1 MERYGLVEMRRT
13 LRNVQPIATASEF
26 LIRAA

>member
-13 LRNVQPIATASEF
+13 LRNVQPVATVSEF
-26 LIRAA
+26 VIQAV

>member
-1 MERYGLVEMRRT
+1 MEHYGLVEMRRT

-26 LIRAA
+26 VIQAA